1 MSDQLQNMYRHV
13 QANQSQLQATQS
25 QLQATQSQLQ
35 ATQSRLLATQ
45 NEVGNTRQELQQ
57 EREASE
63 LLHQQFVDQQEC
75 HCKLLEELKSA
86 EGLEEDLRQSKM
98 FADEVAK
105 QAESLV
111 NDLHA
116 KLAGGEVAE
125 LPNGRSISGMI
136 LESARNALLIEAFS
150 QNLEEGTHTPLS
162 YLTEQNVL
170 LQQSSKELSQQVKIL
185 SRQVE
190 DGKSEV
196 ANLKKALEL
205 TAEDGQ
211 RKKRRG
217 RPAGRK
223 SKNV

>member
-1 MSDQLQNMYRHV
+1 MSNQLQNIYPHF
-13 QANQSQLQATQS
+13 QANQRQLQE
-25 QLQATQSQLQ
+25 
-35 ATQSRLLATQ
+35 TQSRLLATQ
-45 NEVGNTRQELQQ
+45 NEVENIQQELQRERQ
-57 EREASE
+57 ENE
-63 LLHQQFVDQQEC
+63 LLHQQFLDQQDC

-86 EGLEEDLRQSKM
+86 EGLEEDLRRSKM

-111 NDLHA
+111 NDLQA

-136 LESARNALLIEAFS
+136 LESAKNALLIEAFS

-162 YLTEQNVL
+162 YLTEKNVL
-170 LQQSSKELSQQVKIL
+170 LQQSNEQLSLQVIIL

-211 RKKRRG
+211 RRKRG
-217 RPAGRK
+217 RPPGRK